1 MNVAF
6 VVVEPTL
13 HPFIVTA
20 VNQLKSNQKEK
31 LNVSPVHYNCD
42 G

>member
-6 VVVEPTL
+6 VVLEPTL

-20 VNQLKSNQKEK
+20 INQMKSKRK
-31 LNVSPVHYNCD
+31 S
-42 G
+42 